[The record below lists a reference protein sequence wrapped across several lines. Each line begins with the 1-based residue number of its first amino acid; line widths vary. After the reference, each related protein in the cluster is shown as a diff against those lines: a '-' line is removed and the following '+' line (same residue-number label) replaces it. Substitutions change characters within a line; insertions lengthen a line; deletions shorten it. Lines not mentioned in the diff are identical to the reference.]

1 MTRRRRSELVVLAF
15 GVAFAAAVLFSLRAR
30 LGSGRLATH
39 RAVPGVPPRSEAGQ
53 PTTVLS
59 QFDYTETVRGKPV
72 FRIRSERTVGF
83 GPAAGLA
90 PERYALEKVHLTLYP
105 EEGAPVTVEAEKA
118 DYDAKT
124 KAAVLR
130 GNVRWTDDKGGM
142 GETETVEYR
151 PDSRVLVARD
161 PVHFAQGSFEATAR
175 SGTYDVG
182 HRETQL
188 AGPVKGT
195 GTGQDSGGLASLAA
209 DSASYRRADLMIDL
223 SGNVSAEGQGGDR
236 LASDRLLL
244 QLDSEG
250 KHLDWARALG
260 HVKGRL
266 VSSSAAAGP
275 TPAPGTT
282 PQPRDYAG
290 NQGVLFYGP
299 DGRPR
304 SLSLTGQPASVA
316 EGNRRVTAEAIDVA
330 LVDGKPVT
338 ANAQRRVE
346 LTAPPNEASAD
357 SAVVRYGPGGEIVA
371 VELSGSVRMKGD
383 GKAATAERAVQVPD
397 RDVWLLTGSA
407 SASAAV
413 QSGGSKLSA
422 PRIEIGQK
430 NRTVTADGGARAVF
444 EPEKGKPVATYPVG
458 DPSKP
463 TYGKAARIALD
474 DNSKIATLSGGAS
487 LWQESSSV
495 SADDITL
502 NDADR
507 TLAAVGNAR
516 AVLPPSSSAQAAQ
529 DKRSSSGE
537 PPPTKAAPAKDSA
550 AATKAESTVVT
561 SQSLHYKD
569 AASQV
574 TFEKDVVMTRGLF
587 RASAADGAAWFDAEH
602 KVERVELTGSV
613 SLDDATAGRKG
624 QADRAVD
631 SPKLDRTIL
640 EGNPAVVTDAE
651 GNRVAGATLTIT
663 ERGRRVEVTAPEG
676 GKTVTVHKTRPN

>member
-1 MTRRRRSELVVLAF
+1 MTNRRRFELVVLAF
-15 GVAFAAAVLFSLRAR
+15 GVAFAAAVLFSLKAR
-30 LGSGRLATH
+30 LGAARAPAH
-39 RAVPGVPPRSEAGQ
+39 RAVPGVPPPSEAGQ

-59 QFDYTETVRGKPV
+59 GFDYTETVRGKPV

-105 EEGAPVTVEAEKA
+105 EEGAPVAVEAETA

-124 KAAVLR
+124 KAAVLK
-130 GNVRWTDDKGGM
+130 GNVRWSDDKGGM

-151 PDSRVLVARD
+151 PDSRLLVAREQ
-161 PVHFAQGSFEATAR
+161 VHFAQGSFEATAR
-175 SGTYDVG
+175 SGTYDLG
-182 HRETQL
+182 RRETQL
-188 AGPVKGT
+188 NGPVRGS
-195 GTGQDSGGLASLAA
+195 GTGQDSGGLSALAA

-223 SGNVSAEGQGGDR
+223 SGNVSAEGQAGDH
-236 LASDRLLL
+236 LACDRLLL

-250 KHLDWARALG
+250 KRLEWARALG

-275 TPAPGTT
+275 TPVPGTS
-282 PQPRDYAG
+282 PPPRDYAG
-290 NQGVLFYGP
+290 DQGVLFYGP

-304 SLSLTGQPASVA
+304 SLSLNGQPASVA
-316 EGNRRVTAEAIDVA
+316 EGDRRVTAEAIDVA
-330 LVDGKPVT
+330 MVDGKPVT
-338 ANAQRRVE
+338 ANAHRGVE
-346 LTAPPNEASAD
+346 LHAPPNEAAAD
-357 SAVVRYGPGGEIVA
+357 NAIVRYGPGGEIVA
-371 VELSGSVRMKGD
+371 VELSGGVRMKGD
-383 GKAATAERAVQVPD
+383 GRAATAERAVQVPE

-407 SASAAV
+407 SSSATV
-413 QSGGSKLSA
+413 QSGGSRLSA

-430 NRTVTADGGARAVF
+430 SRTVTAEGGARAVF
-444 EPEKGKPVATYPVG
+444 EPEKDKPVAAYPVG

-502 NDADR
+502 NDVER
-507 TLAAVGNAR
+507 SLAAVGNAR
-516 AVLPPSSSAQAAQ
+516 AVLPPSAS
-529 DKRSSSGE
+529 
-537 PPPTKAAPAKDSA
+537 AAPAPGRWAADKKGSA
-550 AATKAESTVVT
+550 DAAKAESTVIT
-561 SQSLHYKD
+561 SRSLHYKD
-569 AASQV
+569 GASQA

-587 RASAADGAAWFDAEH
+587 RASASDGAAWFDKEH

-613 SLDDATAGRKG
+613 SLNDGAAGRKG
-624 QADRAVD
+624 QADHAVD
-631 SPKLDRTIL
+631 SPKLDRTVL

>member
-1 MTRRRRSELVVLAF
+1 MTSRRRSELVVLGF

-30 LGSGRLATH
+30 LGSVRSPAH

-90 PERYALEKVHLTLYP
+90 PERYALERVHLTLYP
-105 EEGAPVTVEAEKA
+105 EQGAPVTVEAESA
-118 DYDAKT
+118 DYDAKS
-124 KAAVLR
+124 KAALLR
-130 GNVRWTDDKGGM
+130 GNVRWSDDKGGM
-142 GETETVEYR
+142 GETESVEYR
-151 PDSRVLVARD
+151 PDRRLLVAKD
-161 PVHFAQGSFEATAR
+161 QVHFAQGSFEATAS
-175 SGTYDVG
+175 SGTYNVG
-182 HRETQL
+182 RREMQL

-195 GTGQDSGGLASLAA
+195 GTGQDSGGLSALAA

-223 SGNVSAEGQGGDR
+223 SGNVSAEGQAGDR
-236 LASDRLLL
+236 LACDRLLL

-266 VSSSAAAGP
+266 APSSAAAGP
-275 TPAPGTT
+275 TPTPDAT

-290 NQGVLFYGP
+290 DQGVLFYGP

-316 EGNRRVTAEAIDVA
+316 EGDRRVTAEAIDVA

-346 LTAPPNEASAD
+346 LEAPPNEASAD
-357 SAVVRYGPGGEIVA
+357 SAIVRYGPGGEIVA
-371 VELSGSVRMKGD
+371 VELSGNVRMKGD
-383 GKAATAERAVQVPD
+383 GKAATAERAVQVPA

-407 SASAAV
+407 SASASV

-430 NRTVTADGGARAVF
+430 SRTVTADGGARAVF
-444 EPEKGKPVATYPVG
+444 EQEKGKPVSAYPVG

-474 DNSKIATLSGGAS
+474 DNSKIATLSGSAS
-487 LWQESSSV
+487 LWQEGSSV

-502 NDADR
+502 NDVER
-507 TLAAVGNAR
+507 SLSAVGNAR
-516 AVLPPSSSAQAAQ
+516 AVLPPSS
-529 DKRSSSGE
+529 E
-537 PPPTKAAPAKDSA
+537 PPPTKAAAAKSSA
-550 AATKAESTVVT
+550 TAAKAESTVVT
-561 SQSLHYKD
+561 SRSLHYKD

-613 SLDDATAGRKG
+613 SLDDAAAGRKG
-624 QADRAVD
+624 QADHAVD
-631 SPKLDRTIL
+631 SPKLDRTVL
-640 EGNPAVVTDAE
+640 EGKPAVVTDAE

>member
-1 MTRRRRSELVVLAF
+1 MTSRRRSELVVLGF

-30 LGSGRLATH
+30 LGSGRSPAH
-39 RAVPGVPPRSEAGQ
+39 RPAPGVPPPSEAGQ

-59 QFDYTETVRGKPV
+59 GFDYTESVRGKPV

-105 EEGAPVTVEAEKA
+105 EEGPPVTVEAEKA
-118 DYDAKT
+118 DYDARS

-130 GNVRWTDDKGGM
+130 GNVRWLDDKGGM

-151 PDSRVLVARD
+151 PESRLLVARD
-161 PVHFAQGSFEATAR
+161 QVHFAQGSFEATAR
-175 SGTYDVG
+175 SGTYDLG
-182 HRETQL
+182 RRETQL
-188 AGPVKGT
+188 AGPVRGS
-195 GTGQDSGGLASLAA
+195 GTGQDSGGLSALAA
-209 DSASYRRADLMIDL
+209 DSASYRRGDLMIDL
-223 SGNVSAEGQGGDR
+223 TGNVSAEGQAGDR
-236 LASDRLLL
+236 LACDRLLL

-250 KHLDWARALG
+250 KRLEWARALG

-266 VSSSAAAGP
+266 ASSSAAAGP
-275 TPAPGTT
+275 TPAPGATRE
-282 PQPRDYAG
+282 PRDYAG
-290 NQGVLFYGP
+290 DQGVLFYGP

-304 SLSLTGQPASVA
+304 SLALTGQPATVA
-316 EGNRRVTAEAIDVA
+316 EGGRRVAAEQIDVQMT
-330 LVDGKPVT
+330 DGKPVS
-338 ANAQRRVE
+338 ASAQRRVE
-346 LTAPPNEASAD
+346 LTAPPNEAAAD
-357 SAVVRYGPGGEIVA
+357 NAVVRYGPGGEIVA
-371 VELSGSVRMKGD
+371 VELSGGVRMKGD
-383 GKAATAERAVQVPD
+383 GRAATAEHAVEVPD

-407 SASAAV
+407 STSAAV

-430 NRTVTADGGARAVF
+430 SRTVTADGGARAVF
-444 EPEKGKPVATYPVG
+444 EPEKGKPAASYPVG
-458 DPSKP
+458 DPGKP

-502 NDADR
+502 NDVER
-507 TLAAVGNAR
+507 SLAAVGNAR
-516 AVLPPSSSAQAAQ
+516 AVLPPSASAEPSPARAVAA
-529 DKRSSSGE
+529 KG
-537 PPPTKAAPAKDSA
+537 SA
-550 AATKAESTVVT
+550 AAAKSESTVVT
-561 SQSLHYKD
+561 SRSLHYKD

-574 TFEKDVVMTRGLF
+574 TFERDVVMTRGLF
-587 RASAADGAAWFDAEH
+587 RASASDGAAWFDTEH

-613 SLDDATAGRKG
+613 SLDDAAAGRKG
-624 QADRAVD
+624 QADHAVD
-631 SPKLDRTIL
+631 SPKLDRTVL

>member
-1 MTRRRRSELVVLAF
+1 MTSRRRSELVVLGF

-30 LGSGRLATH
+30 LGSGRLQAR

-118 DYDAKT
+118 DYDART

-151 PDSRVLVARD
+151 PESRVLVAKE
-161 PVHFAQGSFEATAR
+161 PVHFAQGSFDATAR

-182 HRETQL
+182 RRETQL
-188 AGPVKGT
+188 AGPVKGA
-195 GTGQDSGGLASLAA
+195 GMGQDSGGLSALAA

-223 SGNVSAEGQGGDR
+223 SGNVSAEGQAGDR
-236 LASDRLLL
+236 LACDRLLL

-275 TPAPGTT
+275 TPAPGAT
-282 PQPRDYAG
+282 PKPRDYAG
-290 NQGVLFYGP
+290 DQGVLFYGP

-316 EGNRRVTAEAIDVA
+316 EGDRRVTAEAIDVA

-346 LTAPPNEASAD
+346 LTAPPNEAAAD

-397 RDVWLLTGSA
+397 RDVWLLTGS
-407 SASAAV
+407 SSVSAAV

-430 NRTVTADGGARAVF
+430 SRTVTADGGARAVF
-444 EPEKGKPVATYPVG
+444 EPEKDKPVTAYPVG

-474 DNSKIATLSGGAS
+474 DNAKIATLSGAAS
-487 LWQESSSV
+487 LWQEGSSV

-502 NDADR
+502 NDAER
-507 TLAAVGNAR
+507 TLVAVGNAR
-516 AVLPPSSSAQAAQ
+516 AVLPPSSPGA
-529 DKRSSSGE
+529 
-537 PPPTKAAPAKDSA
+537 PPPTRAAPTKNPAASAKV
-550 AATKAESTVVT
+550 ESTVVT

-613 SLDDATAGRKG
+613 SLDDAAAGRKG
-624 QADRAVD
+624 QADHAVD
-631 SPKLDRTIL
+631 SPKLDRTVL